1 MNKIILIGNV
11 GKDPEIFRTTE
22 NLPISKFSLAT
33 TKKRKGEDQTSW
45 HNIITFGKLSEIV
58 EKFVN
63 KGSKIAL
70 EGEIEYRSWENEGKK
85 YYKTEIIA
93 YNIELL
99 SPKSETS
106 SQVVQEKAILS
117 PKIDLDSIDDELPF

>member
-1 MNKIILIGNV
+1 MVLWAKNKICSINNNKKEKMNKVILIGNV
-11 GKDPEIFRTTE
+11 GKDPEIFKTTE
-22 NLPISKFSLAT
+22 NLQISKFSLAT

-58 EKFVN
+58 ERFVK

-85 YYKTEIIA
+85 YYKTRTSTPTLNGKTIIK
-93 YNIELL
+93 NN
-99 SPKSETS
+99 
-106 SQVVQEKAILS
+106 
-117 PKIDLDSIDDELPF
+117 